1 MFTGQ
6 ILDGRYEI
14 LKEIGRG
21 GMARVYL
28 AMDVRLHKSWAVKEI
43 RKDGQ
48 DGEHKVAV
56 SSLLAEAEMMKK
68 LDHPALPRIVDI
80 IDRDESVCIVLDYVT
95 GESLDRLLKRQ
106 KFFPEDQV
114 MNWFLQLA
122 EVLEYLHRQN
132 PPIIYRDMKPG
143 NIMQTPEEF
152 LKLIDFGI
160 AREYKYKNQTDTI
173 ALGTNGYAAPEQYGH
188 AQTDPRS
195 DIYSLGIT
203 IFELLTGISP
213 GKDPYQYQYHP
224 IRKIRPEISESTET
238 ILNRCL
244 AFAPDQRYPD
254 CRALIFDL
262 RHPERTISSVRRK
275 QKRRTALFYLS
286 AVMAAGCCLG
296 GLTCNVA
303 AVQLNERN
311 YERRISISQA
321 LPAEDRIRSYLDA
334 IEIDG
339 GDVRAYQK
347 LLEVYREKGVFGEA
361 ESRIFLEAWSTNQA
375 ALKKN
380 SKAGAYQ
387 KLSLEA
393 GILYLYLYS
402 GGDDS
407 FRNRVLKAQPF
418 FRDAAEEKE
427 NREVSAR
434 AGYYSSFCT
443 FCIRFA
449 FDNTSVREPSL
460 EDYQK
465 LLESVRM
472 NILQLEDYQTED
484 ADYVRMIMYEEFGNL
499 INAYR
504 KGMASCGIK
513 REEVLDLLDQL
524 MEKVRALPVTQQKSV
539 QLQEKLL
546 ACFSEYHENLD
557 RTWENTEQRRKAEQE
572 EQRRAGEAER
582 EEQRRARKAR
592 EVEQEKQEQNGK
604 E

>member
-1 MFTGQ
+1 MREGS
-6 ILDGRYEI
+6 
-14 LKEIGRG
+14 
-21 GMARVYL
+21 ASH
-28 AMDVRLHKSWAVKEI
+28 RL
-43 RKDGQ
+43 
-48 DGEHKVAV
+48 
-56 SSLLAEAEMMKK
+56 SL
-68 LDHPALPRIVDI
+68 
-80 IDRDESVCIVLDYVT
+80 
-95 GESLDRLLKRQ
+95 
-106 KFFPEDQV
+106 
-114 MNWFLQLA
+114 
-122 EVLEYLHRQN
+122 
-132 PPIIYRDMKPG
+132 
-143 NIMQTPEEF
+143 
-152 LKLIDFGI
+152 
-160 AREYKYKNQTDTI
+160 
-173 ALGTNGYAAPEQYGH
+173 
-188 AQTDPRS
+188 
-195 DIYSLGIT
+195 
-203 IFELLTGISP
+203 
-213 GKDPYQYQYHP
+213 
-224 IRKIRPEISESTET
+224 
-238 ILNRCL
+238 
-244 AFAPDQRYPD
+244 
-254 CRALIFDL
+254 
-262 RHPERTISSVRRK
+262 RRK
-275 QKRRTALFYLS
+275 GS
-286 AVMAAGCCLG
+286 EV
-296 GLTCNVA
+296 
-303 AVQLNERN
+303 
-311 YERRISISQA
+311 I
-321 LPAEDRIRSYLDA
+321 LDA
-334 IEIDG
+334 IQIDG

-418 FRDAAEEKE
+418 SRTLRKK
-427 NREVSAR
+427 RR
-434 AGYYSSFCT
+434 TG
-443 FCIRFA
+443 RFPSEP
-449 FDNTSVREPSL
+449 DIMHPSVPSVYVLHLTIPVFREPSL

-557 RTWENTEQRRKAEQE
+557 RTWENPEQRRKAAQE